1 MGKKHPGGRPKIV
14 DKEVLQ
20 KLEEAFLMDCTDLE
34 ACFLANISKSTLYNY
49 QEEHPEFLERKEA
62 LKQNLFIK
70 ARRTFLQQMENSY
83 GNSMDYMSRKKKD
96 EFAQRNELTGKEG
109 KDLIPIAQA
118 DKELSEQTLDGYLN
132 QGHSV

>member
-1 MGKKHPGGRPKIV
+1 MGKKSNAGRPTIV
-14 DKEVLQ
+14 TSETLR
-20 KLEEAFLMDCTDLE
+20 KLEEAFVMDCTDLE
-34 ACFLANISKSTLYNY
+34 ACFLANISKSTLYDY
-49 QEEHPEFLERKEA
+49 QLLHPEFVERKEA
-62 LKQNLFIK
+62 LKQSNFVK
-70 ARRTFLQQMENSY
+70 ARKTIANHLDDNY
-83 GNSMDYMSRKKKD
+83 GNAVDYMSRKKKD